1 MPYIGNIVQDFSVN
15 TAMLNTD
22 SVTSIK
28 IDDGT
33 IVNADIS
40 DSAAIAVSKI
50 SGLAAS
56 ATTDT
61 TNADNISSGTL
72 AAARVATLNQD
83 TTGTAAIATRL
94 TLTNQAGDS
103 TCNVLFSQSATGNQL
118 PHTNANLTFNATSGA
133 LTATSFSGDGSNLTG
148 ITSTTINS
156 NADNRLITGSGTANT
171 LNGESTATYDAS
183 LLNITSTTQGLGL
196 RLKNTSN
203 EYTQIRFDAART
215 GASSA
220 LGILTGRWN
229 DTNDVC
235 AIYLQAGDDTTNKD
249 DGRVS
254 ILVNSAAGASK
265 TAFKIEPD
273 ASVQLPN
280 DSQKLQIGNDQDLN
294 IWHGGSNG
302 YIDNE
307 TGDLNFR
314 VTSSNTNAMHI
325 HSSARISIGTTS
337 DSVGGAPSSQLGQFN
352 VLSSTASGQWVMQG
366 RADNVAG
373 NGLFLRA
380 GNSSSYYTAYL
391 TGYDENNVHMVVRGD
406 GNVGIGTASPSVKLH
421 VNGGSGLL
429 VERSAGTSVAGFKHS
444 GATAMNI
451 YFQNSGSTNHP
462 SIGSENQDLTLGTNN
477 NERARIDN
485 DGTIF
490 SFSPNDTTPNIK
502 WRSDDTNWFGS
513 LNQSVEGA
521 TISTFLSTGGDWS
534 ANGTTYSAT
543 KAIAS
548 FETRAI
554 VLHPQFNNGAGKVAF
569 LQKAAGSST
578 TDGTVTEILKI
589 DNDGIKFGSDT
600 AADNALN
607 DYEEGSFTPVLLN
620 DGSTTYTTQNGK
632 YTKIG
637 NRVYFNVYVK
647 INSHDGGS
655 SSATGITLPFDNNFG
670 TGVVTGT
677 VVGNDHWDTN
687 LGTSNLAGWMGN
699 GTAIMR
705 FYKNS
710 GQNLQAITVDDIGDS
725 GEIAIAGHYP
735 TNS

>member
-1 MPYIGNIVQDFSVN
+1 
-15 TAMLNTD
+15 
-22 SVTSIK
+22 
-28 IDDGT
+28 
-33 IVNADIS
+33 
-40 DSAAIAVSKI
+40 
-50 SGLAAS
+50 
-56 ATTDT
+56 
-61 TNADNISSGTL
+61 
-72 AAARVATLNQD
+72 
-83 TTGTAAIATRL
+83 
-94 TLTNQAGDS
+94 
-103 TCNVLFSQSATGNQL
+103 
-118 PHTNANLTFNATSGA
+118 
-133 LTATSFSGDGSNLTG
+133 
-148 ITSTTINS
+148 
-156 NADNRLITGSGTANT
+156 
-171 LNGESTATYDAS
+171 
-183 LLNITSTTQGLGL
+183 
-196 RLKNTSN
+196 
-203 EYTQIRFDAART
+203 
-215 GASSA
+215 
-220 LGILTGRWN
+220 
-229 DTNDVC
+229 
-235 AIYLQAGDDTTNKD
+235 
-249 DGRVS
+249 
-254 ILVNSAAGASK
+254 
-265 TAFKIEPD
+265 
-273 ASVQLPN
+273 
-280 DSQKLQIGNDQDLN
+280 
-294 IWHGGSNG
+294 
-302 YIDNE
+302 
-307 TGDLNFR
+307 
-314 VTSSNTNAMHI
+314 
-325 HSSARISIGTTS
+325 
-337 DSVGGAPSSQLGQFN
+337 
-352 VLSSTASGQWVMQG
+352 MQG